1 MICLPV
7 SLSPYFP
14 VLKNKPSRIP
24 TMTACYLYAI
34 TQAPAPDFLTKVGLG
49 LRDLPLQVVIHDQLA
64 AVMSDWRSPLSNSS
78 HMAAETDLWRHEQV
92 IEGIMAQGRT
102 LPVRFGTTL
111 ADVDCVHQ
119 LLMTRAA
126 DFTTDLAYVA
136 DRVEMGLRIL
146 WDPPVGP
153 ENLAAENSAGF
164 TPGRQYLQQQ
174 ILKRRQEQAIRAP
187 AETFVA
193 ALNAILQPLFVD
205 IRLQILPTE
214 RLLLSASYLV
224 QQTLVDAF
232 QAQVAALSASYPS
245 FAFLCSGPW
254 PAYHFVRNAQPTGK
268 L

>member
-1 MICLPV
+1 LLV
-7 SLSPYFP
+7 
-14 VLKNKPSRIP
+14 K
-24 TMTACYLYAI
+24 T
-34 TQAPAPDFLTKVGLG
+34 GLG
-49 LRDLPLQVVIHDQLA
+49 LRDLPLQVVIHDKLA
-64 AVMSDWRSPLSNSS
+64 AVISDWRSPLSNSS
-78 HMAAETDLWRHEQV
+78 HIAAETDLWRHEQV
-92 IEGIMAQGRT
+92 IEGIMAQGPT
-102 LPVRFGTTL
+102 LPVQFCTTL
-111 ADVDCVHQ
+111 ADVDHVHQ

-136 DRVEMGLRIL
+136 DRVEMGVRIL
-146 WDPPVGP
+146 WDPPLGVPVGP

-193 ALNAILQPLFVD
+193 ALNATLQPFFVD

-232 QAQVAALSASYPS
+232 QAQVEELGTRYPS

>member
-1 MICLPV
+1 
-7 SLSPYFP
+7 
-14 VLKNKPSRIP
+14 
-24 TMTACYLYAI
+24 MTACYLYAI
-34 TQAPAPDFLTKVGLG
+34 TQAPAPDFLTKIGLG

-64 AVMSDWRSPLSNSS
+64 AVMSDWCLPTPTSS
-78 HMAAETDLWRHEQV
+78 HGAVETDLWRHEQV
-92 IEGIMAQGRT
+92 IEAIMAQGRT

-119 LLMTRAA
+119 LLSTRAA
-126 DFTTDLAYVA
+126 DFTADLAYVA

-146 WDPPVGP
+146 WEPPRGTPLDP
-153 ENLAAENSAGF
+153 ESLAAENSAGS
-164 TPGRQYLQQQ
+164 TPGRHYLHQQ
-174 ILKRRQEQAIRAP
+174 ILKRRQEQAIRAH

-193 ALNAILQPLFVD
+193 ALNATLQPCFVD
-205 IRLQILPTE
+205 MRLQILPTE

-232 QAQVAALSASYPS
+232 QAQVEELGTRNPS